1 VLLLWELAIEKTGGW
16 IYSRI
21 LLAVISAAAT
31 WMFLAILGVPSPLA
45 LAIWVGLISQFIPA
59 IGTYLAGALPVLI
72 ALLNDPIDALW
83 VVGFIAVYQQLENY
97 FLSPRITARTMELH
111 PAVAFGAALA
121 GGMLAG
127 PIGAVLALPIAGVLQ
142 AIVSTV
148 LDRHEVIES
157 HLTELEHI
165 EQTEGDSGVR
175 RSMRRMLRGDPTPTG
190 AVDGASAEDPGPG
203 SRPEVDP
210 PGPN

>member
-1 VLLLWELAIEKTGGW
+1 
-16 IYSRI
+16 
-21 LLAVISAAAT
+21 
-31 WMFLAILGVPSPLA
+31 MFLAILGVPSPLA
-45 LAIWVGLISQFIPA
+45 LAIWVGLVSQFIPA

-97 FLSPRITARTMELH
+97 LLSPRITARTMELH

-127 PIGAVLALPIAGVLQ
+127 PVGAVLALPIAGVLQ

-148 LDRHEVIES
+148 LDRHEVIAS

-165 EQTEGDSGVR
+165 EQTEGDTEVR
-175 RSMRRMLRGDPTPTG
+175 RSMRRILRAGGTTPGSAEKVPAGEPT
-190 AVDGASAEDPGPG
+190 EDPGPPP
-203 SRPEVDP
+203 RPEVDP
-210 PGPN
+210 P